1 MQEPRGMNKACVL
14 RSSSWRHVMLL
25 VFTTK
30 ESREWLSYQF
40 RSPSTMGNVTLCN
53 GADRDLEG

>member
-1 MQEPRGMNKACVL
+1 MWGPRGMNKACVL
-14 RSSSWRHVMLL
+14 GSSSCRLVVLL

-40 RSPSTMGNVTLCN
+40 RSPSTTGSVILYN
-53 GADRDLEG
+53 GADRGLEG